1 MSNITQ
7 VVNTDKNMTTL
18 KKGVHASD
26 LDQLLSSTGPYT
38 LFAPTD
44 LAFGKLQ
51 SNILEELLKKE
62 NKVTL
67 TALLNQHVVAGK
79 IAFNELKDGQKL
91 NTLDGR
97 EITVTVAEGQ
107 VKIDGA
113 AIQQHDMKAT
123 NGVIHSLDTV
133 LKN

>member
-44 LAFGKLQ
+44 LAFGKLE

-97 EITVTVAEGQ
+97 EITVSVAEGQ

-123 NGVIHSLDTV
+123 NGVIHALDTV

>member
-18 KKGVHASD
+18 KRGMHASD

-38 LFAPTD
+38 LFAPSD
-44 LAFGKLQ
+44 MAFGKLDTTVIE
-51 SNILEELLKKE
+51 SLLKAE
-62 NKVTL
+62 NKANL
-67 TALLNQHVVAGK
+67 TEFMNNHILAGK
-79 IAFNELKDGQKL
+79 VSFTDLKNGEKLKTLNGKEVTVEIKDGK
-91 NTLDGR
+91 TF
-97 EITVTVAEGQ
+97 
-107 VKIDGA
+107 IDNS
-113 AIQQHDMKAT
+113 AIQSRDVKAT

>member
-1 MSNITQ
+1 
-7 VVNTDKNMTTL
+7 MTTL

-44 LAFGKLQ
+44 LAFGKLE

-79 IAFNELKDGQKL
+79 IAFNDLKDGQKL

-97 EITVTVAEGQ
+97 EITVSVAEGQ

-123 NGVIHSLDTV
+123 NGVIHALDTV

>member
-1 MSNITQ
+1 
-7 VVNTDKNMTTL
+7 
-18 KKGVHASD
+18 
-26 LDQLLSSTGPYT
+26 
-38 LFAPTD
+38 
-44 LAFGKLQ
+44 
-51 SNILEELLKKE
+51 
-62 NKVTL
+62 
-67 TALLNQHVVAGK
+67 VVAGK

-97 EITVTVAEGQ
+97 EITVSVAEGQ

-123 NGVIHSLDTV
+123 NGVIHALDTV